1 MQQINIE
8 INNKDKLNI
17 LQNNGTPL
25 QVSQIK
31 KEFENRF
38 VQCSSKADQM
48 KKHNFVA
55 HEKLQ
60 TSVESLPKPESPDKI
75 K

>member
-1 MQQINIE
+1 MKQFNVE

-38 VQCSSKADQM
+38 IQNLNKTDHF

>member
-1 MQQINIE
+1 MKQFNVE

-38 VQCSSKADQM
+38 IQNSNKTDHF

-55 HEKLQ
+55 HEKL
-60 TSVESLPKPESPDKI
+60 
-75 K
+75 